1 MGLSKHRTS
10 RAKSIEEEKDLTS
23 VSQNF
28 SLLILQICKLY
39 IASFEAD
46 FVVCSRFEPGTPDER
61 GKKIMMPMPNM
72 ATSFAGTRNESDE
85 EEEEIVERPR
95 GVGVAIAPPPSLQES
110 SPLPASGD
118 TLRSPAA
125 SGASVAAKI
134 MAKYGFKVYITL
146 N

>member
-1 MGLSKHRTS
+1 
-10 RAKSIEEEKDLTS
+10 
-23 VSQNF
+23 
-28 SLLILQICKLY
+28 
-39 IASFEAD
+39 
-46 FVVCSRFEPGTPDER
+46 
-61 GKKIMMPMPNM
+61 MMPMPNM

-134 MAKYGFKVYITL
+134 MAKYGFKVHITL
-146 N
+146 NYRDNNFSDGKCKAFIHPLSG